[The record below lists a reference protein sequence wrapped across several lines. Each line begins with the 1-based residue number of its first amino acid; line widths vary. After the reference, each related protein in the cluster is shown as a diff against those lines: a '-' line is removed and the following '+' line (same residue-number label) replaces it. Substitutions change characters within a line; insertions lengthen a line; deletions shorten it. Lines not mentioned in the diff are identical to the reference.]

1 MTSITYI
8 TFILYLVFLHLFSAR
23 NTLQKKVSVLYTYFF
38 LIVVVCFRGYV
49 FTDVFNYKPFFDML
63 PTITTIRSVDIVNL
77 LWWEP
82 GFFVYCLLIKSFSS
96 NYFVYQFIDSI
107 IDILLLYKCL
117 KYYRCNDSFS
127 IMVFL
132 SLSGLLLFFDMQR
145 NIKAILLF
153 WYALRYID
161 TEKKNF
167 FAYCFYILLGIT
179 FHYSAVIYLF
189 ITPLLFLRLNRQKL
203 LFLFFGVLLFSV
215 FSRAILLLAI
225 PVITPLLTGRFL
237 NMINDYV
244 YTKNSYSV
252 SRFFSFGMLEKIIT
266 FILVYKNFPSLYR
279 KNKIIVNVFVLYF
292 ASYFLLNGF
301 LEVSNRVSG
310 LFVFNYSILW
320 YQSFVCVKNK
330 ANKLCVLFVF
340 FTYCILKMSLY
351 SHPMQRYE
359 NILFNY
365 STFEERKEILK
376 KTGNIR

>member
-63 PTITTIRSVDIVNL
+63 PTITTIRSVDVVNL

-96 NYFVYQFIDSI
+96 NYLVYQFIDSL

-117 KYYRCNDSFS
+117 KYYKCENSFS

-132 SLSGLLLFFDMQR
+132 SLSGLLLFFDTQR

-161 TEKKNF
+161 AEKKNF
-167 FAYCFYILLGIT
+167 LAYFLCILLGVT
-179 FHYSAVIYLF
+179 FHYSAVIYFF
-189 ITPLLFLRLNRQKL
+189 ITPLLFVRLNRQRL
-203 LFLFFGVLLFSV
+203 LCLFFAVLFFSF
-215 FSRAILLLAI
+215 FSRFILLSFI
-225 PVITPLLTGRFL
+225 PIISTLLKGRLL
-237 NMINDYV
+237 NMINVYV
-244 YTKNSYSV
+244 YTENSYSI
-252 SRFFSFGMLEKIIT
+252 SRFISLGMLEKILT
-266 FILVYKNFPSLYR
+266 FFLVYKNFPYLYK
-279 KNKIIVNVFVLYF
+279 KNKIIVNIFVLYF
-292 ASYFLLNGF
+292 ISYFLLNGF

-320 YQSFVCVKNK
+320 YQSFMCVRNK
-330 ANKLCVLFVF
+330 TNKLCAFFVF
-340 FTYCILKMSLY
+340 FTYCMLKMSLY

-359 NILFNY
+359 NLLFNY
-365 STFEERKEILK
+365 STFEERKEIVER
-376 KTGNIR
+376 TGNIR